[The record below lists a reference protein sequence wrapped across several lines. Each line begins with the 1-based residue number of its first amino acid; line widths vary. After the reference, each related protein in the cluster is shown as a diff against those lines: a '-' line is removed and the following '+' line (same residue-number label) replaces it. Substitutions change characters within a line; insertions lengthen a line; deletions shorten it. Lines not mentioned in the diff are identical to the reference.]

1 MSHVF
6 ISYARHDGLTH
17 AEKLESALAA
27 RRYPTWR
34 DKRGID
40 PARDFTAEIERALKD
55 ASHVVACITPDV
67 TRDTSFVRR
76 EIQYALLLD
85 KPVHVARF
93 DKATLPPIHIVNNT
107 FIEFYKDWERG
118 LTDLCAML
126 ETAPASYRPPPLPP
140 EADDPFRAYVG
151 KVYQR
156 AVDYLDRN
164 IIRLIDLDVEQ
175 TPDAVPARQQ
185 DMFDLLV
192 TDEATGADFHT
203 FAEAF
208 AHFNGRTLLL
218 GEPGAGKTIT
228 LMAATRD
235 AAAARLADRTAPL
248 PIFGLLSVWD
258 AANQTPLVEWLGK
271 SDKLL
276 TPEAVS
282 RVMGNG
288 GALLL
293 LDGLDE
299 MGSERTE
306 KRPSPPAPLPQSAED
321 GGERGDGQEIEIRYD
336 PRKRFLQT
344 LKAQL
349 GENRALVTCR
359 ITDYA
364 AIGDQ
369 AALEGAVT
377 LQKLTDAQL
386 QVYLKDLPK
395 LLEAVETDDALRE
408 IARTPLLLSYFAFA
422 FRDRGDDLK
431 ALEDLREGALRDAIF
446 NAYMDKRYAHEERR
460 LKRLGQTPPFTL
472 DEIRGVLGRVAM
484 ENAGGMTRRRGAKKI
499 GDRHID
505 NVLERRDFELVLTR
519 ERVDPFINFCMWQ
532 QYLQTRTDGH
542 YAFIHLLLRDTMVYE
557 YSLPRLHD
565 SELYTSSY
573 QPNPAVAL
581 GAIKDRRAV
590 EPLIRA
596 LADPN
601 VRVYSRAAEALGQL
615 GDLRAVEPLIQSLSD
630 SDSDMGSSF
639 AEALGQLGD
648 PRAVEPLIRALAD
661 PGRRVPSVAAE
672 ALGQLGDP
680 RAVEPLIRALA
691 DPVSD
696 IRYSAAW
703 ALGCL
708 GNSRAVEPLIRALAD
723 PDEDIT
729 SRVANALVRLGAPS
743 VEPLIQALADP
754 DSAIRSHAADALGQ
768 LSDPRAV
775 KPLIR
780 ALADP
785 VEIIGYRVSNALV
798 KLGAPSVEPLIQAL
812 IDPNSTIRSHAA
824 TTLAQLD
831 DPRAV
836 GPLTTLLL
844 STEEGV
850 YEYAAALALKH
861 IGTPEAI
868 NAFEEWRARGGD
880 KR

>member
-1 MSHVF
+1 MPHVF
-6 ISYARHDGLTH
+6 ISYARQDGLPY

-40 PARDFTAEIERALKD
+40 PARDFTAEIERALKG

-67 TRDTSFVRR
+67 TRENSFVRR

-140 EADDPFRAYVG
+140 EADDPFRTYVG

-185 DMFDLLV
+185 DMFDLLMS
-192 TDEATGADFHT
+192 DEASGADFHT

-208 AHFNGRTLLL
+208 THFNQRALLL

-235 AAAARLADRTAPL
+235 AAAARLSDPSAPL

-258 AANQTPLVEWLGK
+258 ASKQTPLADWLGQ

-276 TPEAVS
+276 TPEAVG

-288 GALLL
+288 GAILL

-299 MGSERTE
+299 MGGERTE
-306 KRPSPPAPLPQSAED
+306 KRKDERT
-321 GGERGDGQEIEIRYD
+321 GEVIEERYD
-336 PRKRFLQT
+336 PRKRFLST

-386 QVYLKDLPK
+386 RDYLKNLPK
-395 LLEAVETDDALRE
+395 LLEAVETDPGLNE
-408 IARTPLLLSYFAFA
+408 IARTPLLLSFFAFA

-446 NAYMDKRYAHEERR
+446 HAYMDKRYAHEERR

-472 DEIRGVLGRVAM
+472 QEIKDVLGRVAM
-484 ENAGGMTRRRGAKKI
+484 ENAGG
-499 GDRHID
+499 
-505 NVLERRDFELVLTR
+505 
-519 ERVDPFINFCMWQ
+519 
-532 QYLQTRTDGH
+532 
-542 YAFIHLLLRDTMVYE
+542 
-557 YSLPRLHD
+557 
-565 SELYTSSY
+565 
-573 QPNPAVAL
+573 
-581 GAIKDRRAV
+581 
-590 EPLIRA
+590 
-596 LADPN
+596 
-601 VRVYSRAAEALGQL
+601 
-615 GDLRAVEPLIQSLSD
+615 
-630 SDSDMGSSF
+630 
-639 AEALGQLGD
+639 
-648 PRAVEPLIRALAD
+648 
-661 PGRRVPSVAAE
+661 
-672 ALGQLGDP
+672 
-680 RAVEPLIRALA
+680 
-691 DPVSD
+691 
-696 IRYSAAW
+696 
-703 ALGCL
+703 
-708 GNSRAVEPLIRALAD
+708 
-723 PDEDIT
+723 
-729 SRVANALVRLGAPS
+729 
-743 VEPLIQALADP
+743 
-754 DSAIRSHAADALGQ
+754 
-768 LSDPRAV
+768 
-775 KPLIR
+775 
-780 ALADP
+780 
-785 VEIIGYRVSNALV
+785 
-798 KLGAPSVEPLIQAL
+798 
-812 IDPNSTIRSHAA
+812 
-824 TTLAQLD
+824 
-831 DPRAV
+831 
-836 GPLTTLLL
+836 
-844 STEEGV
+844 
-850 YEYAAALALKH
+850 
-861 IGTPEAI
+861 
-868 NAFEEWRARGGD
+868 
-880 KR
+880 

>member
-6 ISYARHDGLTH
+6 ISYARQDGLPY
-17 AEKLESALAA
+17 AEKLESALAS

-67 TRDTSFVRR
+67 TRENSFVRR

-93 DKATLPPIHIVNNT
+93 DKATLPPIHIINNT
-107 FIEFYKDWERG
+107 FIEFHKDWERG

-126 ETAPASYRPPPLPP
+126 ETAPGSYRPPPLPP

-192 TDEATGADFHT
+192 SDEATGADFRT
-203 FAEAF
+203 FPEAF
-208 AHFNGRTLLL
+208 AHFNQRALLL

-258 AANQTPLVEWLGK
+258 AAGQTPLAEWLGK

-299 MGSERTE
+299 MGGERSE
-306 KRPSPPAPLPQSAED
+306 KRRD
-321 GGERGDGQEIEIRYD
+321 DITGQEIEERYD
-336 PRKRFLQT
+336 PRKRFLST
-344 LKAQL
+344 LKTQL

-359 ITDYA
+359 IADYA

-386 QVYLKDLPK
+386 RDYLKDLPK

-446 NAYMDKRYAHEERR
+446 NAYMDKRYKHEERR
-460 LKRLGQTPPFTL
+460 LKAVGQTPPFTL
-472 DEIRGVLGRVAM
+472 QEVKDVLGRVAM
-484 ENAGGMTRRRGAKKI
+484 ENAGGKQRRRTSIFGKR
-499 GDRHID
+499 DQHSD
-505 NVLERRDFELVLTR
+505 NVLERRDFELAITSDQINSFIDFCLRLQYVQKR
-519 ERVDPFINFCMWQ
+519 E
-532 QYLQTRTDGH
+532 DGH
-542 YAFIHLLLRDTMVYE
+542 YAFIHLLLRDTLAYGF
-557 YSLPRLHD
+557 SLPRLRD
-565 SELYTSSY
+565 AALYTTLYAPS
-573 QPNPAVAL
+573 PGVAL
-581 GAIKDRRAV
+581 GAIRDRRALEVLLEIADRQENPLLWRQCAIDGLGQLGDARTV
-590 EPLIRA
+590 EPLIQA
-596 LADPN
+596 LTDSDVD
-601 VRVYSRAAEALGQL
+601 VRRIAVNALGQL
-615 GDLRAVEPLIQSLSD
+615 GD
-630 SDSDMGSSF
+630 
-639 AEALGQLGD
+639 
-648 PRAVEPLIRALAD
+648 
-661 PGRRVPSVAAE
+661 
-672 ALGQLGDP
+672 
-680 RAVEPLIRALA
+680 
-691 DPVSD
+691 
-696 IRYSAAW
+696 
-703 ALGCL
+703 
-708 GNSRAVEPLIRALAD
+708 SRA
-723 PDEDIT
+723 
-729 SRVANALVRLGAPS
+729 

-754 DSAIRSHAADALGQ
+754 DMFVRFHVLNALSKLGNFTFEPLIRALDDPNAIIRSEAVGLLGKKRDNGVVEALIQTLADPAAEVRSASVYSLGKVRDPRAIEALIQVLADPDAAVRSSAAITLG
-768 LSDPRAV
+768 LLEDERAV
-775 KPLIR
+775 KPLI
-780 ALADP
+780 ALLRDKP
-785 VEIIGYRVSNALV
+785 RDSDVIVTALNRIDT
-798 KLGAPSVEPLIQAL
+798 LEARMAL
-812 IDPNSTIRSHAA
+812 QS
-824 TTLAQLD
+824 
-831 DPRAV
+831 
-836 GPLTTLLL
+836 
-844 STEEGV
+844 
-850 YEYAAALALKH
+850 
-861 IGTPEAI
+861 
-868 NAFEEWRARGGD
+868 WRAGELG
-880 KR
+880 KG

>member
-67 TRDTSFVRR
+67 TRENSFVRR

-107 FIEFYKDWERG
+107 FIEFYEDWERG

-126 ETAPASYRPPPLPP
+126 ETAPASFRPPPLPP
-140 EADDPFRAYVG
+140 EADDPFRVYVG

-192 TDEATGADFHT
+192 SDEASGADFHT

-208 AHFNGRTLLL
+208 AHFNGRALLL

-235 AAAARLADRTAPL
+235 AAAARLSDPSAPL

-258 AANQTPLVEWLGK
+258 AAKQTPLAEWLGK

-288 GALLL
+288 NALLL

-306 KRPSPPAPLPQSAED
+306 KRRDELT
-321 GGERGDGQEIEIRYD
+321 GQEIEERYD
-336 PRKRFLQT
+336 PRKRFLST

-369 AALEGAVT
+369 AALDGAVT

-386 QVYLKDLPK
+386 RDYLKDLPK

-408 IARTPLLLSYFAFA
+408 IARTPLLLSFFAFA

-472 DEIRGVLGRVAM
+472 QEIKDVLGRVAM
-484 ENAGGMTRRRGAKKI
+484 ENAGEKVRRRAVSSD
-499 GDRHID
+499 DRHVN
-505 NVLERRDFELVLTR
+505 NVLQQGDFELILAPD
-519 ERVDPFINFCMWQ
+519 RVDLFIGFCIGV
-532 QYLQTRTDGH
+532 QYLQRWDNGNFG
-542 YAFIHLLLRDTMVYE
+542 FIHLLMRDTIIYGF
-557 YSLPRLHD
+557 SLPRLRD
-565 SELYTSSY
+565 ESLYEDDEDWFILYPS
-573 QPNPAVAL
+573 PALAL
-581 GAIKDRRAV
+581 GVINDIRVVKSLVELAEDTKSNIRYRVSAI
-590 EPLIRA
+590 
-596 LADPN
+596 
-601 VRVYSRAAEALGQL
+601 VRYRVSAIEGLGHCSNSGSSNSPIIKSL
-615 GDLRAVEPLIQSLSD
+615 TSALSD
-630 SDSDMGSSF
+630 SNIDVRLF
-639 AEALGQLGD
+639 AANSLGNLGD
-648 PRAVEPLIRALAD
+648 TLAVQPLI
-661 PGRRVPSVAAE
+661 
-672 ALGQLGDP
+672 
-680 RAVEPLIRALA
+680 
-691 DPVSD
+691 
-696 IRYSAAW
+696 
-703 ALGCL
+703 
-708 GNSRAVEPLIRALAD
+708 
-723 PDEDIT
+723 
-729 SRVANALVRLGAPS
+729 
-743 VEPLIQALADP
+743 
-754 DSAIRSHAADALGQ
+754 DALLDTNTGEAKFARI
-768 LSDPRAV
+768 LE
-775 KPLIR
+775 K
-780 ALADP
+780 
-785 VEIIGYRVSNALV
+785 
-798 KLGAPSVEPLIQAL
+798 
-812 IDPNSTIRSHAA
+812 PNS
-824 TTLAQLD
+824 
-831 DPRAV
+831 
-836 GPLTTLLL
+836 PLLR
-844 STEEGV
+844 
-850 YEYAAALALKH
+850 H
-861 IGTPEAI
+861 
-868 NAFEEWRARGGD
+868 
-880 KR
+880 